1 MSATQIKDGK
11 GTGFGAAV
19 DKNNQLHT
27 FSVTEGESQQAN
39 TLGNAYNI
47 NTGEI
52 SLSTASAI
60 IYFKNNESENFVVD
74 SIAIGVSN
82 GTVSDIGVLTLH
94 RNPTGGTLISAASN
108 VSMNENRNFGSSNV
122 LSDETLAYKGVSGST
137 VTGGEEIALFYH
149 GDNSRLFATIDFEL
163 TKGSSLA
170 LHYDPKLSSG
180 SLNVYA
186 ALIGYVKSANNNGG

>member
-1 MSATQIKDGK
+1 MQIKDGK
-11 GTGFGAAV
+11 GTGFGAEV
-19 DKNNQLHT
+19 DRNNQLHT

-52 SLSTASAI
+52 SLSAASGI
-60 IYFKNNESENFVVD
+60 IYFKNNETENFVVD
-74 SIAIGVSN
+74 SIALGVSN
-82 GTVSDIGVLTLH
+82 GTVSDIGVLTLY

-108 VSMNENRNFGSSNV
+108 VSMNQNRNFGSKNQ
-122 LSDETLAYKGVSGST
+122 LEDETLAYKGVSGST
-137 VTGGEEIALFYH
+137 ITGGEEIAIFFH
-149 GDNSRLFATIDFEL
+149 GDNARLFATIDFEL

-180 SLNVYA
+180 TLNVYI

>member
-1 MSATQIKDGK
+1 MSTTQIKDGK
-11 GTGFGAAV
+11 GTGFGAEV

-52 SLSTASAI
+52 SLSAASAI

-94 RNPTGGTLISAASN
+94 RNPTGGTLLSAASN
-108 VSMNENRNFGSSNV
+108 VSMNQNRNFGSSNV
-122 LSDETLAYKGVSGST
+122 LADDTLAYKGVSGST
-137 VTGGEEIALFYH
+137 VTGGEKIALFYH

-180 SLNVYA
+180 SLNIYA